1 MIDVPSPPEAP
12 RAPTR
17 RLTIPKAH
25 SLRSSGS
32 VQQILSAMLPQRR
45 IRYYS
50 LGGKIARDEIYAK
63 NSR

>member
-1 MIDVPSPPEAP
+1 MIDVPSLPEAP

-32 VQQILSAMLPQRR
+32 VQQILSAMLPH
-45 IRYYS
+45 
-50 LGGKIARDEIYAK
+50 GG
-63 NSR
+63 